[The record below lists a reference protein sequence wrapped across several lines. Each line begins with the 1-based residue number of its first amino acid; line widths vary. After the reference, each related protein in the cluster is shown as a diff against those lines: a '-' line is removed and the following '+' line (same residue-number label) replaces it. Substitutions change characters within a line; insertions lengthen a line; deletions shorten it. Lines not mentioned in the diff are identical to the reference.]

1 MYMYKDSFKSKSAE
15 MLAKVSE
22 ITLYFWITKLL
33 TTALGEVA
41 SDYLFERL
49 NPIVSLPISVV
60 VFIAAMLL

>member
-1 MYMYKDSFKSKSAE
+1 